1 MEDLIADLNPL
12 LPPYDRFETL
22 PPAYTTL
29 PTPTTSTSN
38 TDPDGAAPDTTASG
52 TDRAIDPPYIKPIL
66 LDTFLTL
73 ELLTR
78 LIRCIKAALRIIRS
92 DGDGHEWWEKMFE
105 VSVVLE
111 RHPHY
116 VTITKETNIEAKKFV
131 NLTKNCSHWIREYA
145 MRDEVFV
152 RTQQAWGGGNKMQN
166 RARRRLEAIDKILL
180 GKEYLGKLC
189 SPEEAQS
196 LIRRTDF
203 EWIKNDDQYLHD
215 LIRII
220 SMLNF
225 SSQPAMVN
233 RLKESFD
240 AETEDAFFEAMRK
253 PAFARIRERV
263 MQSLFYS
270 NRNSRFEAIPE
281 PCPDTFQW
289 IFNASVADVKETF
302 GAWLKAPVH
311 TYLDRRFWISGD
323 PGAGKSVLMK
333 YLVNEAQRNAAILKR
348 LEDKETPI
356 VLSHFFDYNGDLMH
370 RTTQGMLLNLL
381 FQLFEQ
387 DSVLIDTH
395 FHHLV
400 SDTREWHRAQ
410 YKTSAEWEGHEL
422 WSLLGRIL
430 GDVKERNK
438 KVFIFIDG
446 PSGFDM
452 KPPSLGYPKHEDI
465 PGDVTDYCLSDMQP
479 WLKPEPTQFIH
490 FLNHCTDAKIIV
502 TARPEGIFH
511 QTYWKLQLHLE
522 PSLLRHDIKTLCHST
537 LDHLWFNQRYSFTR
551 KILNE
556 CNGSFTEVLDALDRI
571 KREAP
576 QSSFSSSSDL
586 PPPLPR
592 SELLYSSLL
601 TRFHTSHSKLEIHS
615 LSRILH
621 LIFTDHMF
629 SLSSLR
635 SNRPLSLLQLTL
647 CLYDHLIHNCL
658 LKGSFQEP
666 PDIRS
671 TCKSVKKQIQERL
684 YPFITLRKIDH
695 PPIPGD
701 KVDKILEMDCTLPVP
716 ESTMEVCF
724 LQPSLVEFLTKTEQ
738 GRELLRLDEVDPP
751 RLADVKARREWVR
764 SALIL
769 GSQGGMDGE
778 GRKGELVRDRLK
790 LLLRAGMFE
799 EIVLWRA
806 LHMKNMKND
815 VKLMEIELGRVYREY
830 VQFVE
835 RTTVLAYLRE
845 EEIFPERWVVRFA
858 SGS

>member
-1 MEDLIADLNPL
+1 MEGLITDLYPL
-12 LPPYDRFETL
+12 LPPYTRSETL
-22 PPAYTTL
+22 PPAYTL

-38 TDPDGAAPDTTASG
+38 TDPDGAASNTTASG
-52 TDRAIDPPYIKPIL
+52 TERAIYLPYTKPIF

-78 LIRCIKAALRIIRS
+78 LIRCIKAALRISRS
-92 DGDGHEWWEKMFE
+92 NGDGHEWWEKMYE
-105 VSVVLE
+105 VSMVLAG
-111 RHPHY
+111 HPHY
-116 VTITKETNIEAKKFV
+116 VTITKETNIEAKRLV
-131 NLTKNCSHWIREYA
+131 NLTRNCSHCIREYA

-152 RTQQAWGGGNKMQN
+152 RTQQAWGGGKEMQN
-166 RARRRLEAIDKILL
+166 RVRRRLEAIDTRLL

-203 EWIKNDDQYLHD
+203 EWIKNNDRYLHD

-220 SMLNF
+220 SMLNHPAP
-225 SSQPAMVN
+225 PAMVN

-240 AETEDAFFEAMRK
+240 AETEDVFIEAMRK
-253 PAFARIRERV
+253 PAFAEIRERV
-263 MQSLFYS
+263 MQSLLYS
-270 NRNSRFEAIPE
+270 NRNSRFEAVSE
-281 PCPDTFQW
+281 PCTGTCQW
-289 IFNASVADVKETF
+289 ILNAPIADAKETF
-302 GAWLKAPVH
+302 GTWLKAPDLM
-311 TYLDRRFWISGD
+311 YLDRRFWISGD
-323 PGAGKSVLMK
+323 PGTGESVLMK
-333 YLVNEAQRNAAILKR
+333 YLVMETQRNPAILKR
-348 LEDKETPI
+348 PEDEETPI
-356 VLSHFFDYNGDLMH
+356 VLSHFFDHDGDLMH

-387 DSVLIDTH
+387 NPVLIDTH

-410 YKTSAEWEGHEL
+410 YKTSAKWEGHEL
-422 WSLLGRIL
+422 WDLLWTVLR
-430 GDVKERNK
+430 DVKERRK
-438 KVFIFIDG
+438 KIFIFIDG
-446 PSGFDM
+446 PSGFDL
-452 KPPSLGYPKHEDI
+452 KPPSPAYPKHEDI
-465 PGDVTDYCLSDMQP
+465 PRDITDCCLPDMQP
-479 WLKPEPTQFIH
+479 WLKPEPTQLIH
-490 FLNHCTDAKIIV
+490 SLNYYTDAKMIV

-511 QTYWKLQLHLE
+511 QTHWKLQLHLE
-522 PSLLRHDIKTLCHST
+522 PSLLRHDIKTVCHHT

-551 KILNE
+551 KVLSA

-571 KREAP
+571 KR
-576 QSSFSSSSDL
+576 QTSSSSSSSDL
-586 PPPLPR
+586 PPPLPL

-601 TRFHTSHSKLEIHS
+601 TQFHSSHTKLEIHS
-615 LSRILH
+615 LSRILD
-621 LIFTDHMF
+621 LLLTDHLY
-629 SLSSLR
+629 SLYTLR

-647 CLYDHLIHNCL
+647 CLHDHLIHNCL

-684 YPFITLRKIDH
+684 YPFITLRKMDH
-695 PPIPGD
+695 TPIPGD
-701 KVDKILEMDCTLPVP
+701 KVDKILEMDCTVPVP

-751 RLADVKARREWVR
+751 RLADVEARREWVR
-764 SALIL
+764 SALIG

-806 LHMKNMKND
+806 LHMKKDHVERMAS
-815 VKLMEIELGRVYREY
+815 ELGRVYREY
-830 VQFVE
+830 VRFAE
-835 RTTVLAYLRE
+835 RSTVLGYLRE
-845 EEIFPERWVVRFA
+845 EEVFPERWVVKFA
-858 SGS
+858 NGN